1 MPFVV
6 NHQNFKEKI
15 VTFIKKLST
24 TMITLVAVLG
34 LAACSGDKAETAGEK
49 VDDMVH
55 DAGNAMEDAGDKV
68 SDMATDAGN
77 AVEDACENVKEG
89 VKADDTDC

>member
-1 MPFVV
+1 
-6 NHQNFKEKI
+6 
-15 VTFIKKLST
+15 
-24 TMITLVAVLG
+24 
-34 LAACSGDKAETAGEK
+34 
-49 VDDMVH
+49 MVH

>member
-1 MPFVV
+1 M
-6 NHQNFKEKI
+6 
-15 VTFIKKLST
+15 TFIKKLST

-89 VKADDTDC
+89 VKAEDTDC